1 MSEPVE
7 LLRAEDLVVRFP
19 AGGRRR
25 WIVPVDHLSLTIGQG
40 ESVGVVGESGSGKTT
55 LGRTLVRILEPA
67 VGHLQWQNQDVA
79 HIRGRALRHYHA
91 AVQMVFQDPFASLN
105 PARTL
110 FDQVALPIRYHRGL
124 SGTQQAER
132 VESLLEQVGLYPARD
147 LREKYPHEL
156 SGGQRQRVAIA
167 RALAAKPRLVVADEP
182 VSMLD
187 VSIRAGILQLL
198 TELKE
203 QLALS
208 FVFITHDLASARYF
222 SARIAVM
229 YAGRLVEMAAAADII
244 RRPLHPYTR
253 LLMAASPGSGMKG
266 PLPETS
272 QSSPDLTAQRR
283 GCPFAPRCPLVMER
297 CREEAIDFRWLA
309 DQHGVACLRDGE

>member
-1 MSEPVE
+1 MSEPIEV
-7 LLRAEDLVVRFP
+7 LRAENLVVRFP
-19 AGGRRR
+19 VGGRGRP
-25 WIVPVDHLSLTIGQG
+25 IVPVDNVNLTIHQA
-40 ESVGVVGESGSGKTT
+40 ESVGIVGESGSGKTT

-67 VGHLQWQNQDVA
+67 GGRLRWQAHDVA

-105 PARTL
+105 PARTV
-110 FDQVALPIRYHRGL
+110 FDQVALPVRYHRRI
-124 SGTQQAER
+124 SGAAQVQR
-132 VESLLEQVGLYPARD
+132 VESLLDQVGLSPARD

-167 RALAAKPRLVVADEP
+167 RALAAEPQLIVADEP

-198 TELKE
+198 TELKDE
-203 QLALS
+203 LALS

-222 SARIAVM
+222 STRIGVM
-229 YAGRLVEMAAAADII
+229 YAGQLVEMAAAADLT
-244 RRPLHPYTR
+244 RRPLHPYTQ
-253 LLMAASPGSGMKG
+253 LLMAASPGSGMKA

-272 QSSPDLTAQRR
+272 PSSPDLSARR
-283 GCPFAPRCPLVMER
+283 QGCPFAPRCPLVTDR
-297 CREEAIDFRWLA
+297 CRQATIDFRWLA
-309 DQHGVACLRDGE
+309 DQHGVACLRVEE